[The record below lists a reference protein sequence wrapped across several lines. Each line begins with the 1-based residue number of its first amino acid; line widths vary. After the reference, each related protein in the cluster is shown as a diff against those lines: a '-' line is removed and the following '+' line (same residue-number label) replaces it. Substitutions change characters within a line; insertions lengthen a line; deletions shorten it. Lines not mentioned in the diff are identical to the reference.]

1 MKIKLYAEGGGGS
14 KALKRACRRGFR
26 KFIEKSGLKGT
37 MPEIVASGSRRNAYD
52 DFATRHHHIRLP
64 RMNVRC
70 FWLTRRGRYGN
81 PGRGNTSR
89 TVMAGT
95 SLRARQTTKCH
106 LMVQVMESWFLADTT
121 ALAEFYGQGF
131 RKTALRTNPQIEQV
145 PKEYVLSGIRR
156 ATDSTTKGRYDK
168 GSHSFEILAT
178 IDPAKVTSA
187 SPLARRLV
195 ETLSELRKS

>member
-1 MKIKLYAEGGGGS
+1 MVKIKLYAEGGGS
-14 KALKRACRRGFR
+14 SRALKRACRRGFR

-95 SLRARQTTKCH
+95 SLRARQTTNVILWCR
-106 LMVQVMESWFLADTT
+106 SWNH
-121 ALAEFYGQGF
+121 GF
-131 RKTALRTNPQIEQV
+131 WQIPRPWRNSTV
-145 PKEYVLSGIRR
+145 KASGRPRSERIRR
-156 ATDSTTKGRYDK
+156 LSRFPKSTSSAAFAGLPTVPQKAVMTR
-168 GSHSFEILAT
+168 
-178 IDPAKVTSA
+178 DPTVSR
-187 SPLARRLV
+187 SWRQ
-195 ETLSELRKS
+195 